1 MLYISIIISL
11 FDKDLEISLISTC
24 FHCFIENEAD
34 LYVAN
39 NIMSLSDK
47 NIEIRYPKN
56 IYNKTFCLVFSKVI
70 MKA

>member
-1 MLYISIIISL
+1 MFIVSL

-34 LYVAN
+34 LHVAK

-47 NIEIRYPKN
+47 NIEIRYLKS
-56 IYNKTFCLVFSKVI
+56 IYNKTKHFVWSFQK
-70 MKA
+70 